1 MTTQTKE
8 SQDKLTP
15 AAILDLLKAGNQ
27 RFQDNVQTNRDLLAQ
42 AEVTADGQF
51 PYAVVLSC
59 IDSRTSAELIF
70 DQGMGDIFSARV
82 AGNVLNGDI
91 LGSMEFACKL
101 AGSKLIVI
109 MGHTSCG
116 AVKGACAGAELGNL
130 TGLLGKIKPAVDA
143 AVAAGVTEG
152 PEHIQK
158 VADTNVANMVAELRE
173 KSPVLSEMIDAGDV
187 GIVAAMHNVR
197 TGAVDFQELQ
207 TGKA

>member
-8 SQDKLTP
+8 SQAKLTP
-15 AAILDLLKAGNQ
+15 SAILDLLKAGNQ
-27 RFQDNVQTNRDLLAQ
+27 RFQANVQTNRDLLAQ

-101 AGSKLIVI
+101 AGSKLIVVL
-109 MGHTSCG
+109 GHTSCG

-130 TGLLGKIKPAVDA
+130 TGLLGKIKPAVDSVA
-143 AVAAGVTEG
+143 AAGVSEG
-152 PEHIQK
+152 PEQVQK
-158 VADTNVANMVAELRE
+158 VAETNVANVIAELRE
-173 KSPVLSEMIDAGDV
+173 KSPVLSEMISAGDI
-187 GIVAAMHNVR
+187 GIVGAMHNVR
-197 TGAVDFQELQ
+197 TGAVDFQDLAS
-207 TGKA
+207 GA